1 MLEANSTYK
10 IKFEVAPGEFDFGR
24 ATIVSKTVS
33 QVCLQI
39 KSGQSANKILPAG
52 TKIWFVQETGISGFA
67 GLWASNVIASQLAQ
81 GKKVL
86 VCSLPKLKPLKQ
98 RRKVNRVEVKVPV
111 TLTTDDA
118 NAKPRS
124 FQTVDLCRS
133 GSKLETK
140 LIQNLG
146 IESGQMVKG
155 EFQLPD
161 GSLKIKAQVI
171 RVESNWLANKSMV
184 ALQFIALSKESSDKL
199 DKFLVKLG
207 GQPGTNKTKQ
217 NQEPQALP
225 KSGLNSWSAQI
236 KEKKTL
242 LGATKT
248 RTTLADATK
257 PLTKAQSVKA
267 PVKTQTQA
275 QTQAKKTVTK
285 KRSK

>member
-1 MLEANSTYK
+1 MSMLEMNSIYK
-10 IKFEVAPGEFDFGR
+10 IKFEVEPGEFDFGR
-24 ATIVSKTVS
+24 ATIVSKTS
-33 QVCLQI
+33 NQVCLQI
-39 KSGQSANKILPAG
+39 KSGQSTNKILPAG
-52 TKIWFVQETGISGFA
+52 TKIWFVQETGITGFA
-67 GLWASNVIASQLAQ
+67 GLWASNVIASQLVK

-86 VCSLPKLKPLKQ
+86 VCGLPKLKPLKQ
-98 RRKVNRVEVKVPV
+98 RRKINRVEVKVPV
-111 TLTTDDA
+111 TLTADDA
-118 NAKPRS
+118 NAKPRT

-146 IESGQMVKG
+146 IDSGQQVKG
-155 EFQLPD
+155 EFLLPD
-161 GSLKIKAQVI
+161 GVLKIKAQVI

-199 DKFLVKLG
+199 DKFLIKLG
-207 GQPGTNKTKQ
+207 GQPGTDKSKSNKD
-217 NQEPQALP
+217 PQPLP

-242 LGATKT
+242 LGGATKT

-267 PVKTQTQA
+267 PA
-275 QTQAKKTVTK
+275 QAKKTVTK

>member
-1 MLEANSTYK
+1 MLETNSIYK

-24 ATIVSKTVS
+24 ATIVSKTAS

-39 KSGQSANKILPAG
+39 KSGQSTSKILPPG
-52 TKIWFVQETGISGFA
+52 TKIWFVQETGITGFA
-67 GLWASNVIASQLAQ
+67 GLWASNVIGSQLVK

-86 VCSLPKLKPLKQ
+86 VCGLPKLKPLKQ
-98 RRKVNRVEVKVPV
+98 RRKVNRVEVKLPV
-111 TLTTDDA
+111 TLTADDA

-124 FQTVDLCRS
+124 FQTIDLCRS

-146 IESGQMVKG
+146 IESGQQVKG
-155 EFQLPD
+155 EFQMPD
-161 GSLKIKAQVI
+161 GVLKIKAQVI
-171 RVESNWLANKSMV
+171 RVESNWLANKSLV

-207 GQPGTNKTKQ
+207 GQPGTNKTKSDKE
-217 NQEPQALP
+217 NQSLP

-242 LGATKT
+242 LPGSGKT

-257 PLTKAQSVKA
+257 PLTKAQSIKA
-267 PVKTQTQA
+267 PVKTPVQA
-275 QTQAKKTVTK
+275 QAKKAVTK

>member
-39 KSGQSANKILPAG
+39 KSGQSTNKILPAG
-52 TKIWFVQETGISGFA
+52 TKIWFVQETGITGFA
-67 GLWASNVIASQLAQ
+67 GLWASNVIASQLIQ

-98 RRKVNRVEVKVPV
+98 RRKVNRVEVKLPV
-111 TLTTDDA
+111 TLTADDA
-118 NAKPRS
+118 NAKPRT
-124 FQTVDLCRS
+124 FQTVDICRS

-146 IESGQMVKG
+146 IESGQLVKG

-161 GSLKIKAQVI
+161 GTLKIKAQVI

-207 GQPGTNKTKQ
+207 GQPGTNKNKLDQ
-217 NQEPQALP
+217 PPHALP
-225 KSGLNSWSAQI
+225 KSGLSSWSAQI

-242 LGATKT
+242 LGSTKT

-267 PVKTQTQA
+267 PVKTQA
-275 QTQAKKTVTK
+275 QAKKTVTK